1 MIFTI
6 VLAELCNITFS
17 LIWLLSCFSLVLLPL
32 LSQRA
37 VAQVYVRWD
46 VRWFGCWLGNVAAN
60 LFGVA
65 TISLPTD
72 AVTEVVV
79 IVRPV
84 VAVLFEIRYY
94 LCVAKAFELV
104 ARWYISILAWPY
116 PSLQSYLRSL
126 TKLEDFEPI
135 LATASRILLVDD
147 SNNPTNSPLGN

>member
-1 MIFTI
+1 M
-6 VLAELCNITFS
+6 
-17 LIWLLSCFSLVLLPL
+17 
-32 LSQRA
+32 
-37 VAQVYVRWD
+37 
-46 VRWFGCWLGNVAAN
+46 GNVAAN

-104 ARWYISILAWPY
+104 ARWYISFLAE
-116 PSLQSYLRSL
+116 LLEQFNQTRRLRAHTSNCFTDL
-126 TKLEDFEPI
+126 T
-135 LATASRILLVDD
+135 S
-147 SNNPTNSPLGN
+147 

>member
-1 MIFTI
+1 
-6 VLAELCNITFS
+6 
-17 LIWLLSCFSLVLLPL
+17 
-32 LSQRA
+32 
-37 VAQVYVRWD
+37 
-46 VRWFGCWLGNVAAN
+46 LGNVAAN

-84 VAVLFEIRYY
+84 VAVLFEIHYY

-116 PSLQSYLRSL
+116 PSLQSYLSSL
-126 TKLEDFEPI
+126 TKLEDFKPI

-147 SNNPTNSPLGN
+147 SNSPTNSPLGN